1 MHDDLGARR
10 PNADQDPTRSG
21 SARSPRRP
29 HRASLRQ
36 LAPVGETSDA
46 QLAAAVLSAS
56 NGVRIVLD
64 EKYLLTAFVVH
75 RGAEDTRPIV
85 VELLDHGP
93 SRGSDRW
100 QAIAHD
106 ELSGAATPLSH
117 GGSAEQALHRLVWQ
131 ALD

>member
-1 MHDDLGARR
+1 
-10 PNADQDPTRSG
+10 
-21 SARSPRRP
+21 
-29 HRASLRQ
+29 
-36 LAPVGETSDA
+36 
-46 QLAAAVLSAS
+46 
-56 NGVRIVLD
+56 VLD

-75 RGAEDTRPIV
+75 RAADDDTRPIV

-93 SRGSDRW
+93 SHGSARW